1 MREYLC
7 IFAKIAQATLPCPGG
22 SDLAV
27 SMIRSNHNPVDR
39 PRRPASRVVGRYM
52 ARWSIAVALMIALSH
67 SASAERK
74 PLPHDEVLYC
84 SAVFEARAE
93 WLLRWQGDRH
103 AIANAFRRAEF
114 LLTAYDVKMDQYH
127 IDPGIMGGGRSL
139 SALITHSLER
149 NALVSNVM
157 RSYAETGMADGF
169 PPSCME
175 DALCTVC
182 TDLLRVVR
190 YE

>member
-1 MREYLC
+1 
-7 IFAKIAQATLPCPGG
+7 
-22 SDLAV
+22 
-27 SMIRSNHNPVDR
+27 
-39 PRRPASRVVGRYM
+39 M

-67 SASAERK
+67 GASADRR

-84 SAVFEARAE
+84 SAVFEVRAE
-93 WLLRWQGDRH
+93 WLQRWQGDGH
-103 AIANAFRRAEF
+103 AIANAFRRAEV
-114 LLTAYDVKMDQYH
+114 LLTAYDVRVDRYH
-127 IDPGIMGGGRSL
+127 IDPGIMRGGRSL
-139 SALITHSLER
+139 SGLITHDRER
-149 NALVSNVM
+149 NALMSDVM

-190 YE
+190 YK